1 MRASD
6 YLRYALRSLG
16 ERRGRLLGAAAG
28 VTIAVAALALAL
40 GLGDAFQ
47 EVFKE
52 YLGRTLAANSV
63 IIMNSNP
70 GLTEADVAAFRQL
83 PHVQD
88 AFGVAVAQAAVATS
102 EGYRTFS
109 VVAVEPEYI
118 LTLVGVT
125 SASEFVEAG
134 SPVPRGL
141 GAVVGASIW
150 LDRTT
155 GGRVHDVGEVLAV
168 RVGSR
173 ELNLFVAG
181 LAKPTGM
188 MRMAFSVDDT
198 IFVDPETYF
207 SYMGGRRVYQA
218 VVIVLDDPSYAQ
230 AVADEARLL
239 APPRSNVFT
248 PVAMVAQVGVFVNS
262 LSAFLAFI
270 SALSVGITAL
280 WIFDSMTISVIQR
293 VKEIGILKALGFTSL
308 DVLLLFLSESILIT
322 LIGEAFGL
330 LVALVAGHYSGVQV
344 FNIRLRPN
352 LNARVLL
359 VAVSLPLIANV
370 LAALAPARAAAR
382 MDPVKALRYE

>member
-6 YLRYALRSLG
+6 YLRYALRSLR

-28 VTIAVAALALAL
+28 VMIAVTALALAL

-70 GLTEADVAAFRQL
+70 GLTEADVAVFRQL
-83 PHVQD
+83 PHVRD
-88 AFGVAVAQAAVATS
+88 AFGVAMTQAAVTTA
-102 EGYRTFS
+102 EGYKAFS
-109 VVAVEPEYI
+109 VIAVDPAHI
-118 LTLVGVT
+118 FTLVGVT
-125 SASEFVEAG
+125 SASEFIEAG
-134 SPVPRGL
+134 SSVPKGL
-141 GAVVGASIW
+141 GVIIGANIW
-150 LDRTT
+150 LDRIT
-155 GGRVHDVGEVLAV
+155 GERIHDVGEVLAV
-168 RVGSR
+168 RIGGR
-173 ELNLFVAG
+173 ELNLFVTG
-181 LAKPTGM
+181 LAKSAG
-188 MRMAFSVDDT
+188 MRMAVSVDDA

-218 VVIVLDDPSYAQ
+218 VIILLDDPSYAQ
-230 AVADEARLL
+230 AVTDEVRFL

-308 DVLLLFLSESILIT
+308 DVLLFFLSESIVIT
-322 LIGEAFGL
+322 LIGEVLGL
-330 LVALVAGHYSGVQV
+330 LAALIVGHYSGIQV
-344 FNIRLRPN
+344 FNIQLRPN
-352 LNARVLL
+352 LNMQVLL
-359 VAVSLPLIANV
+359 TAISLPLIANV
-370 LAALAPARAAAR
+370 FAALAPARAAAR